1 MTLDPARVFAT
12 LDRHGVDYVTIGAF
26 AVIAHGYV
34 RATADIDL
42 VARQDRDNLE
52 RLAAAFADLHARRR
66 GVDADLLEIDPTD
79 PDTLAN
85 GASFT
90 LDTDAGPVDYLN
102 DVPGAGDYD
111 GLRARAIEATAADV
125 VVGVAGLDDLIRMK
139 RASGRTQDLRDIA
152 NLSPGPPRVSTR
164 AHDSPRCR
172 PYELMAD
179 DRRVSVRRAPIPSQA
194 GRPGRR
200 RNRYPETGHRCR
212 PHGPHGGT

>member
-12 LDRHGVDYVTIGAF
+12 LDRHGVDYLTIGAF

-52 RLAAAFADLHARRR
+52 RLAAAFAELQARLR
-66 GVDADLLEIDPTD
+66 GVDADLLDIDPTD

-102 DVPGAGDYD
+102 DVPGAGDYAE
-111 GLRARAIEATAADV
+111 LRARSVEATAAGV
-125 VVGVAGLDDLIRMK
+125 VVRVVGLDDLIRMK
-139 RASGRTQDLRDIA
+139 RASGRPQDLRDIA
-152 NLSPGPPRVSTR
+152 NLSPPEEVSEE
-164 AHDSPRCR
+164 P
-172 PYELMAD
+172 
-179 DRRVSVRRAPIPSQA
+179 
-194 GRPGRR
+194 
-200 RNRYPETGHRCR
+200 
-212 PHGPHGGT
+212 